1 MSPRLRHFPQ
11 GGNAKSHFQWWKW
24 LMRRFAV
31 VSVAAGLTGLAGFR
45 GVLLARQGPQYS
57 ELPRL
62 RLQEVRLLSV
72 PAPTPRLLGPPV
84 LRFSGSPVLRFSG
97 SPVLRLPASGFRLP
111 ALATC
116 PSILQFS
123 GPPVSRPFALGSR
136 FPVLLD
142 PLAPAPWLRLLGSGS
157 LGPSWLSLLPRL
169 APHRHPAA
177 DYLRAS
183 LASMH
188 SVAWGTFIRRSFGM
202 SLPVV
207 LQMP

>member
-84 LRFSGSPVLRFSG
+84 LRFSGF
-97 SPVLRLPASGFRLP
+97 RLPASGFRLLLP
-111 ALATC
+111 V
-116 PSILQFS
+116 PRFFS
-123 GPPVSRPFALGSR
+123 S
-136 FPVLLD
+136 PVLRFLGLL
-142 PLAPAPWLRLLGSGS
+142 PLVPGSPFSWTPWLRLLGSGS

>member
-84 LRFSGSPVLRFSG
+84 LRFSGSSASGFRLLLPVPRFFS
-97 SPVLRLPASGFRLP
+97 SPVLRLLGLLP
-111 ALATC
+111 LV
-116 PSILQFS
+116 PGSPFS
-123 GPPVSRPFALGSR
+123 WT
-136 FPVLLD
+136 
-142 PLAPAPWLRLLGSGS
+142 PWLRLLGSGSLGSLGS

>member
-1 MSPRLRHFPQ
+1 MAYETVCSC
-11 GGNAKSHFQWWKW
+11 
-24 LMRRFAV
+24 
-31 VSVAAGLTGLAGFR
+31 FR
-45 GVLLARQGPQYS
+45 GCGAYGSCWFSGRAFGATRSSVLRTSTPQAARS
-57 ELPRL
+57 
-62 RLQEVRLLSV
+62 
-72 PAPTPRLLGPPV
+72 PAPFRTCSNPSSSWS
-84 LRFSGSPVLRFSG
+84 SGSPVLRFSG
-97 SPVLRLPASGFRLP
+97 SSASGFRLLLP
-111 ALATC
+111 V
-116 PSILQFS
+116 PRFFS
-123 GPPVSRPFALGSR
+123 S
-136 FPVLLD
+136 PVLRLLGLL
-142 PLAPAPWLRLLGSGS
+142 PLVPGSPFSWTPWLRLLGSGSLGSLGS

>member
-1 MSPRLRHFPQ
+1 MAYETVCSC
-11 GGNAKSHFQWWKW
+11 
-24 LMRRFAV
+24 
-31 VSVAAGLTGLAGFR
+31 FR
-45 GVLLARQGPQYS
+45 GCGAYGSCWFSGRAFGATRSSVLRTSTPQAARS
-57 ELPRL
+57 
-62 RLQEVRLLSV
+62 
-72 PAPTPRLLGPPV
+72 PAPFRTCSNP
-84 LRFSGSPVLRFSG
+84 SSSWSSG

-142 PLAPAPWLRLLGSGS
+142 PLAPAPWLRLLGS

>member
-84 LRFSGSPVLRFSG
+84 LRFSGSSASGSCYLSLDSSVLRSSGFSAFCPWFPVPRSLGPLGSG
-97 SPVLRLPASGFRLP
+97 SLAPAH
-111 ALATC
+111 LA
-116 PSILQFS
+116 P
-123 GPPVSRPFALGSR
+123 
-136 FPVLLD
+136 LD
-142 PLAPAPWLRLLGSGS
+142 PLGS

>member
-84 LRFSGSPVLRFSG
+84 LRFSGSPVLR
-97 SPVLRLPASGFRLP
+97 LPASGFRLLLP
-111 ALATC
+111 V
-116 PSILQFS
+116 PRFFS
-123 GPPVSRPFALGSR
+123 S
-136 FPVLLD
+136 PVLRFLGLL
-142 PLAPAPWLRLLGSGS
+142 PLVPGSPFSWTPWLRLLGSGS

>member
-62 RLQEVRLLSV
+62 RLQEVRLLSI

-84 LRFSGSPVLRFSG
+84 LRFPGLLPPVPRFFS
-97 SPVLRLPASGFRLP
+97 SPVLRLLGLLP
-111 ALATC
+111 LV
-116 PSILQFS
+116 PGSPFS
-123 GPPVSRPFALGSR
+123 WTPWLRPLGSGS
-136 FPVLLD
+136 
-142 PLAPAPWLRLLGSGS
+142 LAPAPLAPLDPLGS

-177 DYLRAS
+177 GYLRAS

>member
-1 MSPRLRHFPQ
+1 MAYETVCSC
-11 GGNAKSHFQWWKW
+11 
-24 LMRRFAV
+24 
-31 VSVAAGLTGLAGFR
+31 FR
-45 GVLLARQGPQYS
+45 GCGAYGSCWFSGRAFGATRSSVLRTSTPQAARS
-57 ELPRL
+57 
-62 RLQEVRLLSV
+62 
-72 PAPTPRLLGPPV
+72 PAPFRTCSNPSSSWS
-84 LRFSGSPVLRFSG
+84 SGSPVLRFFG
-97 SPVLRLPASGFRLP
+97 SPVLRLPASGSCYLSLDSSVLRSSGFS
-111 ALATC
+111 AFC
-116 PSILQFS
+116 PWFPVPRSL
-123 GPPVSRPFALGSR
+123 GPLGSGS
-136 FPVLLD
+136 
-142 PLAPAPWLRLLGSGS
+142 LAPAPWLRLPWLPWLPWT

>member
-1 MSPRLRHFPQ
+1 MAYEMVCSC
-11 GGNAKSHFQWWKW
+11 
-24 LMRRFAV
+24 
-31 VSVAAGLTGLAGFR
+31 FR
-45 GVLLARQGPQYS
+45 GCGAYGSCWFLGRAFGATRSSVLRTSTPQATRS
-57 ELPRL
+57 
-62 RLQEVRLLSV
+62 
-72 PAPTPRLLGPPV
+72 PAPFRACSNPSSSWS
-84 LRFSGSPVLRFSG
+84 SGSPVLRFSG
-97 SPVLRLPASGFRLP
+97 SSASGFRLLLP
-111 ALATC
+111 V
-116 PSILQFS
+116 PRFFS
-123 GPPVSRPFALGSR
+123 S
-136 FPVLLD
+136 PVLRLLGLL
-142 PLAPAPWLRLLGSGS
+142 PLVPGSPFSWTPWLRLLGSGSLGSLGS

>member
-72 PAPTPRLLGPPV
+72 PAPTPRLLG
-84 LRFSGSPVLRFSG
+84 SPVLRFFG
-97 SPVLRLPASGFRLP
+97 FRLPASGFRLLLP
-111 ALATC
+111 V
-116 PSILQFS
+116 PRFFS
-123 GPPVSRPFALGSR
+123 S
-136 FPVLLD
+136 PVLRLLGLL
-142 PLAPAPWLRLLGSGS
+142 PLVPGSPFSWTPWLRLLGSGS

>member
-1 MSPRLRHFPQ
+1 MSPRLRHLPQ

-24 LMRRFAV
+24 LMRWFAV
-31 VSVAAGLTGLAGFR
+31 VSVAAGPTGLAGFW

-62 RLQEVRLLSV
+62 RLQEVRLLSI

-84 LRFSGSPVLRFSG
+84 LRFSGSS
-97 SPVLRLPASGFRLP
+97 ASGFRLP
-111 ALATC
+111 ASGSCYLSLDSSVLRSSGFSAFC
-116 PSILQFS
+116 PW
-123 GPPVSRPFALGSR
+123 
-136 FPVLLD
+136 FPVPRSLG
-142 PLAPAPWLRLLGSGS
+142 PLGSGS

>member
-31 VSVAAGLTGLAGFR
+31 VSVAAGLTGLAGFGACFWR
-45 GVLLARQGPQYS
+45 DKVLSTPNFHASGYKKSGSFPYL
-57 ELPRL
+57 
-62 RLQEVRLLSV
+62 LQPLVFL
-72 PAPTPRLLGPPV
+72 V
-84 LRFSGSPVLRFSG
+84 LRFSGFRVSCHRFLVSSVLRSSGFSAFCPWFPVPRSLGPLGSG
-97 SPVLRLPASGFRLP
+97 S
-111 ALATC
+111 
-116 PSILQFS
+116 
-123 GPPVSRPFALGSR
+123 
-136 FPVLLD
+136 
-142 PLAPAPWLRLLGSGS
+142 LAPAPWLRLLGSGSLGS

>member
-1 MSPRLRHFPQ
+1 MAYETVCSC
-11 GGNAKSHFQWWKW
+11 
-24 LMRRFAV
+24 
-31 VSVAAGLTGLAGFR
+31 FR
-45 GVLLARQGPQYS
+45 GCGAYGSCWFSGRAFGATRSSVLRTSTPQAARS
-57 ELPRL
+57 
-62 RLQEVRLLSV
+62 
-72 PAPTPRLLGPPV
+72 PAPFRTCSNP
-84 LRFSGSPVLRFSG
+84 SSSWSSG
-97 SPVLRLPASGFRLP
+97 SPVLRLPASGSCYLSLDSSVLRSSGFS
-111 ALATC
+111 AFC
-116 PSILQFS
+116 PWFPVPRSL
-123 GPPVSRPFALGSR
+123 GPLGSGS
-136 FPVLLD
+136 
-142 PLAPAPWLRLLGSGS
+142 LAPAPLAPLDPLGS

>member
-11 GGNAKSHFQWWKW
+11 GGNAKSHFHHWKW

-97 SPVLRLPASGFRLP
+97 SSASGFRLP

-123 GPPVSRPFALGSR
+123 GPPASRPFALGSR

-142 PLAPAPWLRLLGSGS
+142 PLAPAPWLRL

>member
-1 MSPRLRHFPQ
+1 MAYETVCSC
-11 GGNAKSHFQWWKW
+11 
-24 LMRRFAV
+24 
-31 VSVAAGLTGLAGFR
+31 FR
-45 GVLLARQGPQYS
+45 GCGAYGSCWFSGACFWRDKVLSTPNFHASGCKKSGSFPYL
-57 ELPRL
+57 
-62 RLQEVRLLSV
+62 LQPLVFL
-72 PAPTPRLLGPPV
+72 V
-84 LRFSGSPVLRFSG
+84 LRFSGSPVLRFF
-97 SPVLRLPASGFRLP
+97 GFRLP

-123 GPPVSRPFALGSR
+123 GPPASRPFALGSR

-142 PLAPAPWLRLLGSGS
+142 PLAPAPWLRLLGSGSLGS

>member
-1 MSPRLRHFPQ
+1 MAYETVCSC
-11 GGNAKSHFQWWKW
+11 
-24 LMRRFAV
+24 
-31 VSVAAGLTGLAGFR
+31 FR
-45 GVLLARQGPQYS
+45 GCGAYGS
-57 ELPRL
+57 CWF
-62 RLQEVRLLSV
+62 
-72 PAPTPRLLGPPV
+72 LGRAFGATRSSV
-84 LRFSGSPVLRFSG
+84 LRTSTPQAARSPASFHTCSNPSSSWSSGSPVLRFFG
-97 SPVLRLPASGFRLP
+97 FRLPASGSCYLSLDSSVLRSSGFS
-111 ALATC
+111 AFC
-116 PSILQFS
+116 PW
-123 GPPVSRPFALGSR
+123 
-136 FPVLLD
+136 FPVPRSLG
-142 PLAPAPWLRLLGSGS
+142 PLGSGS

>member
-84 LRFSGSPVLRFSG
+84 LRFFGF
-97 SPVLRLPASGFRLP
+97 RLPASGSCYLSLDSSVLRSSGFS
-111 ALATC
+111 AFC
-116 PSILQFS
+116 PWFPVPRSL
-123 GPPVSRPFALGSR
+123 GPLGSGS
-136 FPVLLD
+136 
-142 PLAPAPWLRLLGSGS
+142 LAPVPWLRLLGSGSLGSLGS

>member
-84 LRFSGSPVLRFSG
+84 LRFSGSPVLR
-97 SPVLRLPASGFRLP
+97 LPASGFRLLLP
-111 ALATC
+111 V
-116 PSILQFS
+116 PRFFS
-123 GPPVSRPFALGSR
+123 S
-136 FPVLLD
+136 PVLRLLGLL
-142 PLAPAPWLRLLGSGS
+142 PLVPGSPFSWTPWLRLLGSGSLGSLGS

>member
-1 MSPRLRHFPQ
+1 MAYEMVCSC
-11 GGNAKSHFQWWKW
+11 
-24 LMRRFAV
+24 
-31 VSVAAGLTGLAGFR
+31 FR
-45 GVLLARQGPQYS
+45 GCGAYGSCWFLGRAFGATRSSVLRTSTPQAARS
-57 ELPRL
+57 
-62 RLQEVRLLSV
+62 
-72 PAPTPRLLGPPV
+72 PAPFRTCSNPSSSWSSGPPV
-84 LRFSGSPVLRFSG
+84 LRFFGF
-97 SPVLRLPASGFRLP
+97 RLPASGSCYLSLDSSVLRSSGFS
-111 ALATC
+111 AFC
-116 PSILQFS
+116 PW
-123 GPPVSRPFALGSR
+123 
-136 FPVLLD
+136 FPVPRSLG
-142 PLAPAPWLRLLGSGS
+142 PLGSGS

>member
-24 LMRRFAV
+24 LMRWFAV

-62 RLQEVRLLSV
+62 RLQEVRLLSI

-84 LRFSGSPVLRFSG
+84 LRFPGLLPPVPRFFS
-97 SPVLRLPASGFRLP
+97 SPVLRLLGLLP
-111 ALATC
+111 LV
-116 PSILQFS
+116 PGSPFS
-123 GPPVSRPFALGSR
+123 WT
-136 FPVLLD
+136 
-142 PLAPAPWLRLLGSGS
+142 PWLRLLGSGS
-157 LGPSWLSLLPRL
+157 LGSLGPSWLSLLSLLSLLPRL

>member
-1 MSPRLRHFPQ
+1 MVEMAYETVCSC
-11 GGNAKSHFQWWKW
+11 
-24 LMRRFAV
+24 
-31 VSVAAGLTGLAGFR
+31 FR
-45 GVLLARQGPQYS
+45 GCGAYGSCWFSGRAFGATRSSVLRTSTPQAARS
-57 ELPRL
+57 
-62 RLQEVRLLSV
+62 
-72 PAPTPRLLGPPV
+72 PAPFRTCSNPSSSWS
-84 LRFSGSPVLRFSG
+84 SGSPVLRFSG
-97 SPVLRLPASGFRLP
+97 SSASGSCYLSLDSSVLRSSGFS
-111 ALATC
+111 AFC
-116 PSILQFS
+116 PWFPVPRSL
-123 GPPVSRPFALGSR
+123 GPLGS
-136 FPVLLD
+136 
-142 PLAPAPWLRLLGSGS
+142 GSLGS

>member
-1 MSPRLRHFPQ
+1 MAYETVCSC
-11 GGNAKSHFQWWKW
+11 
-24 LMRRFAV
+24 
-31 VSVAAGLTGLAGFR
+31 FR
-45 GVLLARQGPQYS
+45 GCGAYGSCWFSGRAFGATRSSVLRTSTPQAARS
-57 ELPRL
+57 
-62 RLQEVRLLSV
+62 
-72 PAPTPRLLGPPV
+72 PAPFRTCSNPSSSWSSGSPV

-97 SPVLRLPASGFRLP
+97 SSASGFRLP

>member
-1 MSPRLRHFPQ
+1 MAYETVCSC
-11 GGNAKSHFQWWKW
+11 
-24 LMRRFAV
+24 
-31 VSVAAGLTGLAGFR
+31 FR
-45 GVLLARQGPQYS
+45 GCGAYGSCWFSGRAFGAIRSSVLRTSTPQAARS
-57 ELPRL
+57 
-62 RLQEVRLLSV
+62 
-72 PAPTPRLLGPPV
+72 PAPFRTCSNPSSSWS
-84 LRFSGSPVLRFSG
+84 SGSPVLRFSG
-97 SPVLRLPASGFRLP
+97 SSASGFRLP

-123 GPPVSRPFALGSR
+123 GPPASRPFALGSR

>member
-1 MSPRLRHFPQ
+1 MAYETVCSC
-11 GGNAKSHFQWWKW
+11 
-24 LMRRFAV
+24 
-31 VSVAAGLTGLAGFR
+31 FR
-45 GVLLARQGPQYS
+45 GCGAYGSCWFSGRAFGATRSSVLRTSTPQAARS
-57 ELPRL
+57 
-62 RLQEVRLLSV
+62 
-72 PAPTPRLLGPPV
+72 PAPFRTCSNPSSSWS
-84 LRFSGSPVLRFSG
+84 SGSPVLRFF
-97 SPVLRLPASGFRLP
+97 GFRLP

>member
-84 LRFSGSPVLRFSG
+84 LRFSGSPVLR
-97 SPVLRLPASGFRLP
+97 LP

-123 GPPVSRPFALGSR
+123 GPPASRPFALGSR

-142 PLAPAPWLRLLGSGS
+142 PLAPAPWLRLLGSGSLGS

>member
-24 LMRRFAV
+24 LIRRFAV

-97 SPVLRLPASGFRLP
+97 SSASGFRLLLP
-111 ALATC
+111 V
-116 PSILQFS
+116 PRFFS
-123 GPPVSRPFALGSR
+123 S
-136 FPVLLD
+136 PVLRLLGLL
-142 PLAPAPWLRLLGSGS
+142 PLVPGSPFSWTPWLRLLGSGSLGS

>member
-31 VSVAAGLTGLAGFR
+31 VSVAAGLTGLAGFW

-84 LRFSGSPVLRFSG
+84 LRFSGSPVLR
-97 SPVLRLPASGFRLP
+97 LPASGFRLLLP
-111 ALATC
+111 V
-116 PSILQFS
+116 PRFFS
-123 GPPVSRPFALGSR
+123 S
-136 FPVLLD
+136 PVLRLLGLL
-142 PLAPAPWLRLLGSGS
+142 PLVPGSPFSWTPWLRLLGSGS
-157 LGPSWLSLLPRL
+157 LGSLVPSWLSLLPRL

>member
-84 LRFSGSPVLRFSG
+84 LRFSGSPVLR
-97 SPVLRLPASGFRLP
+97 LPASGFRLL
-111 ALATC
+111 LAV
-116 PSILQFS
+116 PRFFS
-123 GPPVSRPFALGSR
+123 S
-136 FPVLLD
+136 PVLRFLGLL
-142 PLAPAPWLRLLGSGS
+142 PLVPGSPFSWTPWLRLLGSGS
-157 LGPSWLSLLPRL
+157 RGSLGSLCPSWLSLLPRL

>member
-1 MSPRLRHFPQ
+1 MAYETVCSC
-11 GGNAKSHFQWWKW
+11 
-24 LMRRFAV
+24 
-31 VSVAAGLTGLAGFR
+31 FR
-45 GVLLARQGPQYS
+45 GCGAYGSCWFSGRAFGATRS
-57 ELPRL
+57 
-62 RLQEVRLLSV
+62 S
-72 PAPTPRLLGPPV
+72 V
-84 LRFSGSPVLRFSG
+84 LRTSTPQATRSPASFHTCSNPSSSWSSGSPVSG
-97 SPVLRLPASGFRLP
+97 S
-111 ALATC
+111 LATG
-116 PSILQFS
+116 SSFLQFS
-123 GPPVSRPFALGSR
+123 GPPASRPFALGSR

-157 LGPSWLSLLPRL
+157 LAPAPLAPLDPLGSLGPSWLSLLPRL

-177 DYLRAS
+177 GYLRAS

>member
-1 MSPRLRHFPQ
+1 MAYETVCSC
-11 GGNAKSHFQWWKW
+11 
-24 LMRRFAV
+24 
-31 VSVAAGLTGLAGFR
+31 FR
-45 GVLLARQGPQYS
+45 GCGAYGSCWFSGRAFGATRSSVLRTSTPQAARS
-57 ELPRL
+57 
-62 RLQEVRLLSV
+62 
-72 PAPTPRLLGPPV
+72 PAPFRTCSNPSSSWS
-84 LRFSGSPVLRFSG
+84 SGSPVLRFSG
-97 SPVLRLPASGFRLP
+97 SSASGFRLP

-123 GPPVSRPFALGSR
+123 GPPASRPFALGSR
-136 FPVLLD
+136 FPVPRSLG
-142 PLAPAPWLRLLGSGS
+142 PLGSGS
-157 LGPSWLSLLPRL
+157 LAPAPLDPLGSLCSPRL

-177 DYLRAS
+177 GYLRAS